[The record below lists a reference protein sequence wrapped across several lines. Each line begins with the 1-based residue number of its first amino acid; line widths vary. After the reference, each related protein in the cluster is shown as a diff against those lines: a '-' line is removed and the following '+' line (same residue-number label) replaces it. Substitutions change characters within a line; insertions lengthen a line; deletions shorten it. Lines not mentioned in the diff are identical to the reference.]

1 MSVRHYDQLMG
12 NNDGQN
18 QLWPLL
24 SRYSLYSE
32 GKNQPSTLIIAE
44 LQSIR
49 SFMKEAYKLQ
59 W

>member
-12 NNDGQN
+12 NNDGQK
-18 QLWPLL
+18 QLWLLL
-24 SRYSLYSE
+24 SRYSLYSQ

-49 SFMKEAYKLQ
+49 SFMKEAYKL
-59 W
+59 